1 MRVLLS
7 LLFVVKMYDSI
18 DQNHAFLQIFE
29 MNSGR
34 SQCVTSSELLRSE
47 EEEEK
52 AEDKHFV
59 IEISFDDVGDD
70 HDVDDGED

>member
-47 EEEEK
+47 EEEE
-52 AEDKHFV
+52 DTHFV